1 VALLRRIFLKRIAKT
16 ENIPPLTPTLTVP
29 FKPND
34 STSGFK
40 RHRLTTNI
48 GINAMA
54 NTFSF
59 TVVSNDEL
67 RCGHTFF
74 LPHLLAVLEKN
85 PSFFSQVGH
94 LKNCSFSSNSSSIVS
109 E

>member
-1 VALLRRIFLKRIAKT
+1 VRLLRRSFLKRIAKT
-16 ENIPPLTPTLTVP
+16 ENIPPITPTLTIP

-34 STSGFK
+34 FTGGLQ

-48 GINAMA
+48 GINAME

-67 RCGHTFF
+67 QCGHTFF

-85 PSFFSQVGH
+85 NIFFSQVGH
-94 LKNCSFSSNSSSIVS
+94 LKNCSFSSNSS
-109 E
+109 